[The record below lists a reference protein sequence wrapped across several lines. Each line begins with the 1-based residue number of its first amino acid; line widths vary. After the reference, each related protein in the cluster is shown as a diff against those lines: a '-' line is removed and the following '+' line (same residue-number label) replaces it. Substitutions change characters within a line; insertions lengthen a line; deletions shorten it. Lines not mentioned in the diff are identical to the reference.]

1 MFQSLDLAVLPT
13 ALPAEGWFRLSVN
26 RSKNHSVHVASG
38 SGSDWFKPERVLLV
52 RQQAF
57 RSAISEDFTEI
68 QGLAVAAGSQVVC
81 HISAVRKIP
90 HPATFLGSGKVLEI
104 TELVKKLAVDVVI
117 LDHNA
122 TPVQERNLEQAFHCR
137 VIDRTRLILDIFAL
151 RARTSEGKL
160 QVELAQLNHLAT
172 RLVRGWTHLERQ
184 RGGLGLRGPGE
195 TQLETD
201 RRLIGRRIRTLG
213 RKLEKVRLQRTLRRN
228 QRDRVPIPTVAIV
241 GYTNAGKTTLFNAL
255 SGASGLVVD
264 QLFATLDP
272 MMRRLDISGY
282 GPVIVSDTVGFI
294 SRLPHELVDAFHSTL
309 EEVSAS
315 QLLLHVIDLLDPE
328 ITERVEQV
336 ERVLDAIGAGDIPRL
351 RVYNKADL
359 IEASSFR
366 SLANGGS
373 HRGLR
378 ISASTGKGLKELIET
393 VGALLGSDRERRMLK
408 IPSDRPRLRAAVYR
422 IAEVADEKVDA
433 EGNWWLELLVDAVA
447 VGRLE
452 SQEQFQTGWWQAF
465 GKESTR
471 LNVII

>member
-1 MFQSLDLAVLPT
+1 MA
-13 ALPAEGWFRLSVN
+13 
-26 RSKNHSVHVASG
+26 
-38 SGSDWFKPERVLLV
+38 SGSDWLKSERVLLV
-52 RQQAF
+52 RQQTF
-57 RSAISEDFTEI
+57 RLAVSEDFTEI
-68 QGLAVAAGSQVVC
+68 EGLAVAAGSQVVA

-104 TELVKKLAVDVVI
+104 SELVDKLAVDVVI

-213 RKLEKVRLQRTLRRN
+213 RKLEKVRQQRALRRN

-328 ITERVEQV
+328 ITERVGQV

-366 SLANGGS
+366 SFVNGS
-373 HRGLR
+373 SDRGLR
-378 ISASTGKGLKELIET
+378 ISASTGKGLEELVET